1 MTLEELKLDCSKKQ
15 KKGLHFILA
24 SVLTWTL
31 VLVVELTSLPILT
44 KNLLIF
50 CCSVPLMPI
59 SFVISKII
67 GVDFQNKDNPLSK
80 LGLLFSI
87 NQIVYLLIAMWVF
100 SAVPDKMLMVFA
112 MIFGAHLMP
121 YSWLYESKSYLILS
135 IAVPIMA
142 LIIGLTLPAWTIA
155 SVMILVEVLFSILLA
170 IENKKLN

>member
-24 SVLTWTL
+24 SVLTWVL

-59 SFVISKII
+59 SFAISKII